1 MESGKVDKLW
11 NYDKALFVLSAAYIT
26 DEIWNFVEIWFG
38 HLWEGK
44 GSKAIENFKNNCD
57 K

>member
-26 DEIWNFVEIWFG
+26 DEIWNFVEIWF
-38 HLWEGK
+38 WPPVAVK
-44 GSKAIENFKNNCD
+44 GLKNNW
-57 K
+57 KF

>member
-1 MESGKVDKLW
+1 MKLH
-11 NYDKALFVLSAAYIT
+11 KALFVLSAAYIT
-26 DEIWNFVEIWFG
+26 DEIWNFVEIWFD
-38 HLWEGK
+38 HLWEWK

>member
-38 HLWEGK
+38 HLWEWK